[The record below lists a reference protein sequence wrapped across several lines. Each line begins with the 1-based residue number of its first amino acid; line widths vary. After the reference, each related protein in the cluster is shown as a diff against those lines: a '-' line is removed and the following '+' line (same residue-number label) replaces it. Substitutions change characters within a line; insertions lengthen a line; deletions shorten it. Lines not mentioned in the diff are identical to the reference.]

1 MPSLPLWAIPGLL
14 AVLALVW
21 VVGRLSTG
29 VAAIASLAAAV
40 AIAYLPLSRRLRR
53 EKSGPPAGLLAML
66 PGHLLLLLALSWA
79 PTSDGLA
86 LVWAALPVISVIYD
100 VLWFRWRGRALAS
113 ILGGLYAILWCVVL
127 VLLERVIA
135 RSKGISGL
143 EEAPVAVAFGV
154 IAVVFVVTGVVRHR
168 RAGKES

>member
-1 MPSLPLWAIPGLL
+1 MASLPLWALPPLF

-21 VVGRLSTG
+21 VVGSLSTG
-29 VAAIASLAAAV
+29 VAAIASLAALV
-40 AIAYLPLSRRLRR
+40 AIAYIPLSRRLRR
-53 EKSGPPAGLLAML
+53 ERRGPPAGLLAML

-79 PTSDGLA
+79 PEPNRLA
-86 LVWAALPVISVIYD
+86 LLWTALPVISVAYE
-100 VLWFRWRGRALAS
+100 VLWFRWRGSALAS
-113 ILGGLYAILWCVVL
+113 ILAGLYAILWCVVL

-135 RSKGISGL
+135 RAKGISGR
-143 EEAPVAVAFGV
+143 EEAPVAIAFGV